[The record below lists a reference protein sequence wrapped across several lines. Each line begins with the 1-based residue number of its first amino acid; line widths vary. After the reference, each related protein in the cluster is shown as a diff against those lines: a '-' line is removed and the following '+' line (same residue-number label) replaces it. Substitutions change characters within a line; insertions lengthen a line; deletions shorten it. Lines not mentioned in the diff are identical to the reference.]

1 MLDANGK
8 AEIELA
14 NYFEDININFSYQLT
29 AIGTPQQ
36 PYVFTEIKNNKFTV
50 AGQPNTKVSWLVIAE
65 RNDEYLKQNPEKRKV
80 EVAKKGK
87 EKGKYLM
94 PELYNQ
100 PNSKGIFSK
109 EEKSNGLE
117 RKKAIIN
124 TDKEK
129 SN

>member
-1 MLDANGK
+1 
-8 AEIELA
+8 
-14 NYFEDININFSYQLT
+14 
-29 AIGTPQQ
+29 
-36 PYVFTEIKNNKFTV
+36 
-50 AGQPNTKVSWLVIAE
+50 
-65 RNDEYLKQNPEKRKV
+65 
-80 EVAKKGK
+80 
-87 EKGKYLM
+87 M